1 MRPRMRCLTRF
12 PGCRGRGPTGVS
24 IVTAVLLATACETE
38 RLEPGWELHPTEE
51 NAPPPDAI
59 ALTDDAVPPGL
70 AGEPL
75 EGWLNARTH
84 LMRAH
89 TVVSI
94 GSEEEGPEL
103 FGEIRDARIDQDGRI
118 AVLDYQARSV
128 RLFGPGGDYLN
139 GFGEYGEGPMEW
151 KTAYGLELLG
161 PNRLAVFVG
170 GRRAKV
176 FVHHAGEWQLDDIV
190 DLPVS
195 MNDNCALDDRLFLH
209 GFLARPAD
217 DHTLFYEVSELGNP
231 DIVRYGR
238 GYQDDFF
245 MVRAGLS
252 EGGIACVPAFDQVV
266 FAFQMLPS
274 VRSYSG
280 GTGEL
285 LWTAYVEN
293 YIQQEI
299 HVDPVNGAMKFFHG
313 LPNDYLATVLAMAS
327 GHVVLQ
333 YQRYGEMSDLK
344 AVRTYLLDPATG
356 HGSLISEDLPE
367 IQSFYEGG
375 YVASFED
382 PHPRLEVRAFP

>member
-1 MRPRMRCLTRF
+1 MRI
-12 PGCRGRGPTGVS
+12 GGRLRRHVVGASV
-24 IVTAVLLATACETE
+24 VTAALLAPACETE
-38 RLEPGWELHPTEE
+38 RLELGWELHPTEE

-59 ALTDDAVPPGL
+59 ALTDDTVPPSLSG
-70 AGEPL
+70 GPL
-75 EGWLNARTH
+75 ERWLNARERLTGA
-84 LMRAH
+84 R
-89 TVVSI
+89 TVARF

-103 FGEIRDARIDQDGRI
+103 FGEVRDARVDQDGRLV
-118 AVLDYQARSV
+118 VLDYQARSV
-128 RLFGPGGDYLN
+128 RFFGPGGDYLH

-176 FVHHAGEWQLDDIV
+176 FVHEAGEWQLDSIV
-190 DLPVS
+190 GLPVS
-195 MNDNCALDDRLFLH
+195 MNDNCALGDRLFLH

-217 DHTLFYEVSELGNP
+217 EHTLFYEISALGSPN
-231 DIVRYGR
+231 IVRHGR

-252 EGGIACVPAFDQVV
+252 EGGIACVPALDQVV

-280 GTGEL
+280 ASGEL

-299 HVDPVNGAMKFFHG
+299 HVDPAKGAMKFFHG
-313 LPNDYLATVLAMAS
+313 LPNDYLATVLAMRS

-356 HGSLISEDLPE
+356 RGSLISEDLPPIE
-367 IQSFYEGG
+367 SFYEGG

-382 PHPRLEVRAFP
+382 PHPRLEVRAFQ